1 MNELW
6 CNLFHKCLNMEL
18 HDWNELIEMLAQATD
33 ISIHENVDRWIRS
46 CAEYNILFVEL
57 FKRNSQFYP

>member
-1 MNELW
+1 
-6 CNLFHKCLNMEL
+6 MEL